1 MNGFGVI
8 LALAENDAET
18 AATPHKQLDDRGRFR
33 RALRDP
39 VAIGQVD
46 AGVHRQDDLCP
57 NASEDRIGLAGYH
70 SCDFPVQP

>member
-8 LALAENDAET
+8 LALAENGAET
-18 AATPHKQLDDRGRFR
+18 AATPHKQLDGRGRFR

-39 VAIGQVD
+39 VAIGQAD

-70 SCDFPVQP
+70 SCDFTTQP